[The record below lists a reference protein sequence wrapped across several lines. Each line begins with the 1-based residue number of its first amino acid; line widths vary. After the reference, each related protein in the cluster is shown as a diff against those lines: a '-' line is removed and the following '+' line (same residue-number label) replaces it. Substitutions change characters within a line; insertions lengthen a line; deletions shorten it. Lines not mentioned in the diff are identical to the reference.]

1 MGGSV
6 LAAVLCKRGLAG
18 FWVAH
23 RAFFSPRKELALV
36 FLPHAAT
43 GWGQCNRMGQ
53 YHCCDGVQSR
63 AAGDSGGSQF
73 LSLEVFGLPE
83 QQGFSNLSLLMSWTE

>member
-18 FWVAH
+18 CWAAH
-23 RAFFSPRKELALV
+23 RAFFSPRRELALV

-43 GWGQCNRMGQ
+43 GWGQCDRMVQ

-63 AAGDSGGSQF
+63 VAGDSGGSQF
-73 LSLEVFGLPE
+73 LSLEVLWLPE
-83 QQGFSNLSLLMSWTE
+83 QQGFSDVTTDVLD